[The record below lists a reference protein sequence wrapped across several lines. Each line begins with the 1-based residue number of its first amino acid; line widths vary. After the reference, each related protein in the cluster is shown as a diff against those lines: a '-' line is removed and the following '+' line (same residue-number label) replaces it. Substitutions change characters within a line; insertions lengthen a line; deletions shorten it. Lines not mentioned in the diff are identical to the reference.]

1 MAAALGT
8 LFVVTVAVRLPAR
21 VGLVVNVT
29 FSVVD
34 VAEVTVPTAPLLKAT
49 VLLPA
54 VEPKPKPLMAI
65 VEALAARFAAL
76 LVITGTTVATLTDP
90 ELLILLVVMIEYK
103 SPATV
108 GDVEKVI
115 VREVAVA
122 AVTVPTASPSKSTV
136 LLAAVGSNPYPL
148 MVSVAAPALRLDE
161 LEVTTGITLA
171 TWTAEALLTPLVVT

>member
-1 MAAALGT
+1 MAVALGT
-8 LFVVTVAVRLPAR
+8 LLVVTVAVRLPAR

-34 VAEVTVPTAPLLKAT
+34 VAEVTVPAAPLLKTT

-54 VEPKPKPLMAI
+54 VEPNPKPLRAI

-76 LVITGTTVATLTDP
+76 LVMTGTTVATLTDP
-90 ELLILLVVMIEYK
+90 ELLILLVVTIANK

-108 GDVEKVI
+108 GDVEKVT
-115 VREVAVA
+115 VSEVAVA
-122 AVTVPTASPSKSTV
+122 AVTVPTASPSKSMV
-136 LLAAVGSNPYPL
+136 LLAAVGSKPYPL
-148 MVSVAAPALRLDE
+148 MVSVAAPASRSDE
-161 LEVTTGITLA
+161 LDVMTGITLA